1 MIKNQWSNIGW
12 KIEKDKKLKETKI
25 LKLVTTK
32 ARKELKWKQELSLY
46 QTINLV
52 TSWYKNYFLIKK
64 NKKDQITFDQI
75 RFYKNWPDLIN
86 EKFKKEYLFQ
96 ETKKI

>member
-12 KIEKDKKLKETKI
+12 KIGKDKKLKETKNI
-25 LKLVTTK
+25 EISYYKSK
-32 ARKELKWKQELSLY
+32 KRAKWKQELSLY

-75 RFYKNWPDLIN
+75 RFYKKLARFN
-86 EKFKKEYLFQ
+86 
-96 ETKKI
+96 

>member
-75 RFYKNWPDLIN
+75 RFYKKLARFN
-86 EKFKKEYLFQ
+86 
-96 ETKKI
+96 

>member
-64 NKKDQITFDQI
+64 NK
-75 RFYKNWPDLIN
+75 R
-86 EKFKKEYLFQ
+86 
-96 ETKKI
+96 

>member
-52 TSWYKNYFLIKK
+52 TSWYKNYLIKK
-64 NKKDQITFDQI
+64 I
-75 RFYKNWPDLIN
+75 
-86 EKFKKEYLFQ
+86 
-96 ETKKI
+96 KKIKLHLIK

>member
-12 KIEKDKKLKETKI
+12 KIEKDKKLKETKL

-32 ARKELKWKQELSLY
+32 ARKELKWKQELSLH

-75 RFYKNWPDLIN
+75 KFYKKLSRFN
-86 EKFKKEYLFQ
+86 
-96 ETKKI
+96 

>member
-32 ARKELKWKQELSLY
+32 ARKEP
-46 QTINLV
+46 NGN
-52 TSWYKNYFLIKK
+52 KNYHYIK
-64 NKKDQITFDQI
+64 
-75 RFYKNWPDLIN
+75 L
-86 EKFKKEYLFQ
+86 
-96 ETKKI
+96 